1 MTTPHT
7 AISIKILELQDALLG
22 AHPTMPTLLRDIHA
36 NLKRDP
42 DVVTLL
48 SQEEVAI
55 IVSGLSKQTQ
65 TTITTSII
73 KGTKGKSAKNLSV
86 DDI

>member
-1 MTTPHT
+1 MTPHT
-7 AISIKILELQDALLG
+7 AISIKILELQEALTNV
-22 AHPTMPTLLRDIHA
+22 HPTMPTLLRDIHA

-48 SQEEVAI
+48 TPAEVAI

-73 KGTKGKSAKNLSV
+73 KGTKGKSAKAISV